1 MLYSKSTRGFYDLDL
16 HTPEQIPAD
25 AIEITAEDHAN
36 LMAAQS
42 AGNSIGA
49 NDEGF
54 PVAVPPTERSLTLS
68 KIAELEAMITPRRLR
83 EAVLG
88 TDGGWL
94 ETIDAKIA
102 TLRAK
107 L

>member
-1 MLYSKSTRGFYDLDL
+1 MFYSKSTGGFYDPFF
-16 HTPEQIPAD
+16 HAPEQIPAD
-25 AIEITAEDHAN
+25 AVEITEEDHAN

-42 AGNSIGA
+42 LGNAIGA
-49 NDEGF
+49 NGEGF
-54 PVAVPPTERSLTLS
+54 PVAVPPSERSLTLS
-68 KIAELEAMITPRRLR
+68 EIAELEGMITPRRLR

-88 TDGGWL
+88 TDDGWL
-94 ETIDAKIA
+94 VAIDAKIA